1 MKTREEKQKELK
13 LQKIQIELVSDAS
26 LIGEN
31 MVTDVLYHAEKL
43 KVIVTRE
50 EYNCLLEALIKLVKK
65 YEFNMN
71 STQRANIE
79 LDEEYIE
86 SINVIKKATDGN

>member
-1 MKTREEKQKELK
+1 M
-13 LQKIQIELVSDAS
+13 
-26 LIGEN
+26 
-31 MVTDVLYHAEKL
+31 EKL
-43 KVIVTRE
+43 KHTEGEWELIGRE
-50 EYNCLLEALIKLVKK
+50 IKPMGLTSTITVVQLRTSKEETEANAKLISASPNLLGALIKLVKK

-86 SINVIKKATDGN
+86 SINAINKATE